1 MSSQTLRNK
10 QSENNKLGNK
20 NIGQAS
26 VEFAI
31 LMPFLL
37 VFMLLLVQLG
47 VFVRDVLYVQQ
58 ISRDVARESSFAVPT
73 DEFKQEIESKDL
85 SIKIEVEE
93 YKKDYIKVTT
103 TKNTKFLF
111 SIFKVLVPDQVSNS
125 NVMRKE

>member
-58 ISRDVARESSFAVPT
+58 ISRDVA
-73 DEFKQEIESKDL
+73 
-85 SIKIEVEE
+85 
-93 YKKDYIKVTT
+93 
-103 TKNTKFLF
+103 
-111 SIFKVLVPDQVSNS
+111 
-125 NVMRKE
+125 